1 MFRKQCLNQIA
12 WNHWVPTVYVFGVTL
27 FVSEN
32 LVSVRNFLLHTEVD
46 LAYKEQSAANIKL
59 QGLVQWIYIMNSV
72 SLKLLEVALWV
83 HLPGR
88 FGEGRWETSE
98 LTLDP
103 L

>member
-1 MFRKQCLNQIA
+1 MSGIFC
-12 WNHWVPTVYVFGVTL
+12 YTL
-27 FVSEN
+27 K
-32 LVSVRNFLLHTEVD
+32 VD
-46 LAYKEQSAANIKL
+46 FAYKEQSAANFKL
-59 QGLVQWIYIMNSV
+59 QGLVQWIYTMNSV